1 MTAAQAAQAIGW
13 VGAFLLLLGYW
24 LVSTRRVDGEGLPF
38 QLVNIFGSVFLGI
51 AAVGGRVWSSAALN
65 AVWALIGVAVSV
77 RLLVRRLRGPA
88 AAAGRTTVVPG
99 ESALPD

>member
-1 MTAAQAAQAIGW
+1 MSAAEAAQAVGW
-13 VGAFLLLLGYW
+13 VGAVLLLLGYW

-38 QLVNIFGSVFLGI
+38 QLVNIAGSVFLGI

-77 RLLVRRLRGPA
+77 RLLARRLRR
-88 AAAGRTTVVPG
+88 AGRAAPPPEPSAVP
-99 ESALPD
+99 D